1 MRFGIRARRAIT
13 VVEVLVA
20 LMLVSV
26 GLLGIAG
33 TSALTLRTAT
43 SAVNEHRA
51 AQRAAARLA
60 LLSAAG
66 CERAA
71 SGAYIH
77 PGTSLREQWVV
88 APPRAGLALVE
99 ARVDWQGG
107 RGRRSLLLK
116 GALLC

>member
-1 MRFGIRARRAIT
+1 MRCALRGRRAIT

-43 SAVNEHRA
+43 SAMRERKA
-51 AQRAAARLA
+51 AQRAATRLA

-71 SGAYIH
+71 SGAYMDH
-77 PGTSLREQWVV
+77 GTSMREEWSV

-99 ARVDWQGG
+99 ARVDWPGSGG
-107 RGRRSLLLK
+107 HRSLLLK

>member
-1 MRFGIRARRAIT
+1 MQDRLRARRAIT

-43 SAVNEHRA
+43 SAVHERRA
-51 AQRAAARLA
+51 MQRAAARLA
-60 LLSAAG
+60 LLSAGG
-66 CERAA
+66 CGRAA
-71 SGAYIH
+71 SGASVD
-77 PGTSLREQWVV
+77 PGTSMREQWVV
-88 APPRAGLALVE
+88 APPRAGIALAE
-99 ARVDWQGG
+99 ARVEWQGSG
-107 RGRRSLLLK
+107 ARRSVLLR